1 LASRFDW
8 VERKDSTDGTESRPY
23 LMIIR
28 SRIVV
33 PMVGEPINNGA
44 IAIVGNVIAG
54 VGRFEDVKAN
64 HGGDVLD
71 LGEQIVLPGL
81 INAHC
86 HLDYTLLRGQIPP
99 QKSFTD
105 WIRAI
110 NSHKAALS
118 EEDYIASIGAGLA
131 EVQKFGT
138 TSLLNLEAFPEL
150 LPRISRPPLRAWWC
164 AEMIDV
170 RERVPVHEVS
180 ENLHNWFEAHPE
192 WLGGFALAPHAPFTA
207 SAQLFA
213 AAAEISRKYHVP
225 VTTHV
230 AESREEMQM
239 FRDANGSLFD
249 FLKSI
254 GRQLDDCGSST
265 PFSSLT
271 RGHAV
276 DERWILA
283 HLNELTEGDF
293 DLLTRAKKFHIAHCP
308 RSHAFFGHTPFELR
322 RLQTLGFNICLGTD
336 SLASNS
342 SLSLFSEMRELL
354 RKEPWISP
362 REVLTMATVNG
373 AHAIGRADSLGRI
386 SPGFCADLIAIPS
399 AETGRSVFDAIVTFE
414 GTIPWIMV
422 NGDTLSLL

>member
-1 LASRFDW
+1 
-8 VERKDSTDGTESRPY
+8 
-23 LMIIR
+23 MIVR
-28 SRIVV
+28 ARVVV
-33 PMVGEPINNGA
+33 PMGGEPIENAAVA
-44 IAIVGNVIAG
+44 IAGNQIAS
-54 VGRFEDVKAN
+54 VGRFEDVEAS

-81 INAHC
+81 VNAHC

-110 NSHKAALS
+110 NTGKAALS
-118 EEDYIASIGAGLA
+118 EEDYVASIAAGLA

-138 TSLLNLEAFPEL
+138 TTLLNLEAFPEL
-150 LPRISRPPLRAWWC
+150 LPRLLRPSLRVWWC

-170 RERVPVHEVS
+170 REQVPVQEVS
-180 ENLHNWFEAHPE
+180 VNLHDWLVAHPE
-192 WLGGFALAPHAPFTA
+192 WLGGFGLAPHAPFTA
-207 SAQLFA
+207 SSQLFSA
-213 AAAEISRKYHVP
+213 ASELSRKYCAP

-254 GRQLDDCGSST
+254 GRQMDDCGGNT
-265 PFSSLT
+265 PLSSLMQS
-271 RGHAV
+271 HAV
-276 DERWILA
+276 DERWVVA
-283 HLNELTEGDF
+283 HLNELTEDDF
-293 DLLTRAKKFHIAHCP
+293 DLLAGAKKFHIVHCP
-308 RSHAFFGHTPFELR
+308 RSHTYFGHTPFELR
-322 RLQTLGFNICLGTD
+322 RLRRLSFNICLGTD

-362 REVLTMATVNG
+362 REVFAMATVNA
-373 AHAIGRADSLGRI
+373 AHAIGQADLLGRI
-386 SPGFCADLIAIPS
+386 SPGFCADLIAIPAVPS
-399 AETGRSVFDAIVTFE
+399 GTDVFDAIVAFE
-414 GTIPWIMV
+414 GAVPWMMV
-422 NGDTLSLL
+422 DGEILSLR